1 MNEKK
6 SIDKLFKE
14 QLKDFDVAPKD
25 HVWENIEQKLH
36 EDKRKKRRIIPIWWK
51 VAGIAAGL
59 VILFTVA
66 NQIFNTSEKEG
77 VLKGIIV
84 NDSNTDNNKS
94 QDENNINTLK
104 QNDASKV
111 ILENDTAE
119 QVVEANSKT
128 SIEGKENTS
137 IHKNKSKIIVSENKS
152 KNKVNPVIASENSN
166 SEKLKEKTENN
177 IPTNTNDYK
186 KSLKENNNPLTRD
199 AVASNTKTASKTQQN
214 SQNTIE
220 NKSEID
226 KLIKSAKSNTNT
238 TIAEVN
244 TKDKNAVVSNAKT
257 TSKSNQNT
265 QNTIKD
271 QLEIDKLLKSTK
283 TKSSVAIVNSKDKEV
298 LEKNNSD
305 IENNSTKDTKNKE
318 EKEEDTN
325 AIEDAIAKAE
335 DTEEKEE
342 EEEQLKRWSV
352 SPSVA
357 PIYFSSLG
365 DGSPLDNQFVENTK
379 EHEINMSYGINGS
392 YAVNKK
398 FKIRAGINKVQLGY
412 KTNDVLIFENTN
424 TVASANR
431 QIANINLTDSM
442 SQHSIYSAR
451 NFKFE
456 NAPATLFTKEQGS
469 LDQQLGFIEVP
480 IEIEYAVIESKIG
493 LNLIGGFSSLFLSEN
508 DVYAVLNNGN
518 RSRLGEA
525 SNVKDLSYTANLG
538 ISIDYNFSKQF
549 QFNLEPTFKYQINTF
564 NNTSGNFKPFFI
576 GVYTGLS
583 FKF

>member
-25 HVWENIEQKLH
+25 HVWKNIEQKLH

-51 VAGIAAGL
+51 FAGIAAGL
-59 VILFTVA
+59 VLLFTVA
-66 NQIFNTSEKEG
+66 NQIFNTSKKEG
-77 VLKGIIV
+77 VLKEIIV

-94 QDENNINTLK
+94 QDENNTNRLK

-119 QVVEANSKT
+119 QVVDANSKT
-128 SIEGKENTS
+128 SIEGKEDTS
-137 IHKNKSKIIVSENKS
+137 IHKNKSNIIISENTI
-152 KNKVNPVIASENSN
+152 NPIIASENSN
-166 SEKLKEKTENN
+166 RKKLKEKTENN

-186 KSLKENNNPLTRD
+186 ELLKENNNPLTKG

-226 KLIKSAKSNTNT
+226 KLTKSAKSNTNT

-271 QLEIDKLLKSTK
+271 QLEIDELLKSTK

-305 IENNSTKDTKNKE
+305 IENDSTKDTKNKEE

-325 AIEDAIAKAE
+325 AIEDAITKAE